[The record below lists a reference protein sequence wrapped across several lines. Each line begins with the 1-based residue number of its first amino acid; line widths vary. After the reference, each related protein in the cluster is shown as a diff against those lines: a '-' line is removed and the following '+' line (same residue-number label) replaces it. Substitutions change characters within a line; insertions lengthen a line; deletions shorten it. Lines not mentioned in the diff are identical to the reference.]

1 MENLYFDTGDYI
13 LATFNSI
20 DPNNPINTLTFDFS
34 HTDSEKICGFGTQIV
49 PWDYGTFTA
58 ELQAFETVGDPP
70 TIAAIGDPVGVVGS
84 NPDPLDENTE
94 LPLPSAP
101 FIGLSST
108 TPITSVEVAITTA
121 GDGNSNLTWYYAI
134 NQVTLTYC
142 SGLPAPSLTLDKTS
156 DVDTYS
162 AIDDLINYSYDVTS
176 SGTGPVVGPIT
187 VSDDKVTVSCP
198 PVNTVGNKDDNLDPD
213 EALTCTASH
222 IVIDADIIATSIT
235 NTATASGDAG
245 DTESSPAMVTVY
257 YQSPVSVLECVGFAA
272 PMAHYPVKA
281 KKNRTFPLKME
292 LFDENW
298 LAQTDELIAAPVVAI
313 DFASSTIIEAVDVS
327 RDALSFGQG
336 SDGNKFELTDDEI
349 WQFNLKSKGYQ
360 AGTYIVTVT
369 SGNDLEYTI
378 NPTCETSFT
387 VK

>member
-1 MENLYFDTGDYI
+1 
-13 LATFNSI
+13 
-20 DPNNPINTLTFDFS
+20 
-34 HTDSEKICGFGTQIV
+34 
-49 PWDYGTFTA
+49 
-58 ELQAFETVGDPP
+58 
-70 TIAAIGDPVGVVGS
+70 
-84 NPDPLDENTE
+84 
-94 LPLPSAP
+94 
-101 FIGLSST
+101 
-108 TPITSVEVAITTA
+108 
-121 GDGNSNLTWYYAI
+121 
-134 NQVTLTYC
+134 
-142 SGLPAPSLTLDKTS
+142 
-156 DVDTYS
+156 
-162 AIDDLINYSYDVTS
+162 
-176 SGTGPVVGPIT
+176 
-187 VSDDKVTVSCP
+187 
-198 PVNTVGNKDDNLDPD
+198 
-213 EALTCTASH
+213 
-222 IVIDADIIATSIT
+222 
-235 NTATASGDAG
+235 
-245 DTESSPAMVTVY
+245 
-257 YQSPVSVLECVGFAA
+257 
-272 PMAHYPVKA
+272 MAHYPVKA